1 MIIPFRS
8 AMISGL
14 LVVALTA
21 CSEDLP
27 SVPPPL
33 TPASVEAAVARG
45 EGTDP
50 ALYAGDFSVKAPFDI
65 PAEKAPVPVVLYS
78 GLSPEGETRL
88 KIRSFVDLR
97 QMQQQLPEL
106 LSGVVVDNCKHQFAL
121 DFTAADAQANDIRAW
136 GTVNAKFFRCK
147 GEDDDI
153 AARGRQF
160 LAPSI
165 DAFAVASAEV
175 VDQCVVIRLR
185 DIQLNPRGFLGGV
198 ANLFGLTAIARSVI
212 LKEGAELLAEK
223 PVCPTLP
230 AELAPLAPRYDTGG
244 VLEVGEG
251 GIGAELSG
259 SVDTSAST
267 LIKLLT
273 VIKEQGVLEE
283 IQ

>member
-1 MIIPFRS
+1 MFQRAAWRHRARQGQNDLMRQVQGAQESSCAAGQVPVLRYEKTSAMPGAGALLMIIPFRS

-33 TPASVEAAVARG
+33 TPAAVEAAVARG

-121 DFTAADAQANDIRAW
+121 DFTAADAQANDLRAW

-147 GEDDDI
+147 
-153 AARGRQF
+153 
-160 LAPSI
+160 
-165 DAFAVASAEV
+165 
-175 VDQCVVIRLR
+175 
-185 DIQLNPRGFLGGV
+185 
-198 ANLFGLTAIARSVI
+198 
-212 LKEGAELLAEK
+212 
-223 PVCPTLP
+223 
-230 AELAPLAPRYDTGG
+230 
-244 VLEVGEG
+244 
-251 GIGAELSG
+251 
-259 SVDTSAST
+259 
-267 LIKLLT
+267 
-273 VIKEQGVLEE
+273 
-283 IQ
+283 